1 MTPPHM
7 SKLPHMTHVTRLINV
22 SDACKDGCLLAAADK
37 EIERLEAAL
46 DHILKLTEAFDKAPV
61 QSRSVERRY
70 VRLITRAVRAALT
83 GAS

>member
-1 MTPPHM
+1 MTTYVK
-7 SKLPHMTHVTRLINV
+7 KLIDISNAR
-22 SDACKDGCLLAAADK
+22 KDGCLLASADK

-70 VRLITRAVRAALT
+70 VLLIKAAVRAAVT